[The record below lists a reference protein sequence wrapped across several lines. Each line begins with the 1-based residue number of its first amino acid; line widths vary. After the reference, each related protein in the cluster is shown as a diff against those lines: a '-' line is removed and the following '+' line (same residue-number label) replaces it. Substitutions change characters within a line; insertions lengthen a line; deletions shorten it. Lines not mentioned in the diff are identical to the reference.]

1 MDIAPSPPSP
11 SSPARLFW
19 ENQHAETPRTSNSGG
34 SPPRAIQAGQAG
46 GDEKERSMN
55 SDEALDAV
63 EEEALGV
70 RRDRKTF
77 TAIRCHINQ
86 ACIQTS
92 EGRDVWCG
100 VCLVTAD

>member
-1 MDIAPSPPSP
+1 
-11 SSPARLFW
+11 
-19 ENQHAETPRTSNSGG
+19 
-34 SPPRAIQAGQAG
+34 
-46 GDEKERSMN
+46 MN